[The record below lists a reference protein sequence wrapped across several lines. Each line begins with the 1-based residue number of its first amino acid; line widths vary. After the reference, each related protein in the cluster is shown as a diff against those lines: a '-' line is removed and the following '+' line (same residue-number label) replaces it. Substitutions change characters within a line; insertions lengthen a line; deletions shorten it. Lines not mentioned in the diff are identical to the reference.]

1 MMAEI
6 IGDLS
11 IVLAEL
17 FKRGAGKF
25 VTPREFNEAI
35 HGQLIFPLN
44 VLENDEAALLVL
56 DE

>member
-25 VTPREFNEAI
+25 VTPSEFHEAI
-35 HGQLIFPLN
+35 HGQLIFTLN